1 MAKIIW
7 SDPDNKKIETGVD
20 RGVLYVKDSATSET
34 GYSTGV
40 AWDGL
45 TGVTESPSGAE
56 PTPIYADNKKY
67 MTLMSSEDYGVTI
80 EAYTYPDEF
89 AKCDG
94 SSNLGAGVSIGQ
106 QGRVAFAMCYRTKI
120 GTTDDPE
127 NAGYKIHIFYN
138 GLASPSE
145 RAYATVNESPEAM
158 TFSWEVST
166 TPIDV
171 AATGMKPTACLT
183 IDSTKIAPA
192 KLATIEE
199 KLYGN
204 ATSEPTILTP
214 DEIKKI
220 LDVA

>member
-7 SDPDNKKIETGVD
+7 SDPNNKKIETGVD
-20 RGVLYVKDSATSET
+20 RGVLYIKDSKTSE
-34 GYSTGV
+34 YSTGV

-56 PTPIYADNKKY
+56 PTPLYADNKKY
-67 MTLMSSEDYGVTI
+67 MTLMGSEDYGVTI

-94 SSNLGAGVSIGQ
+94 SANLGIGVSIGQ
-106 QGRVAFAMCYRTKI
+106 QGRASFAMCYRTKI

-145 RAYATVNESPEAM
+145 RAYATVNDSPEAM

-171 AATGMKPTACLT
+171 AGMKPTACVT

-192 KLATIEE
+192 KLTAIEE
-199 KLYGN
+199 KLYGS
-204 ATSEPTILTP
+204 ATLEPKILTP
-214 DEIKKI
+214 DEIKAI
-220 LDVA
+220 LDAA